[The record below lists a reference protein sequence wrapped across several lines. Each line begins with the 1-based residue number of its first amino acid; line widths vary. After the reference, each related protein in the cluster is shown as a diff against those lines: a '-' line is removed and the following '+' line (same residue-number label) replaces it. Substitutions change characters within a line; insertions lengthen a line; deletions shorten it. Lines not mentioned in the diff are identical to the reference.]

1 MTTRSTYT
9 TVSVRAEDVVEGEI
23 VALGGLVF
31 TRLRAGGPLCK
42 VTKAQRT
49 RFREVLSVVKDC
61 GWVELEFVGG
71 DCPDNERTH
80 YVLMQP
86 FELVRVQVERA

>member
-9 TVSVRAEDVVEGEI
+9 TVSVRAADVAEGEI

-31 TRLRAGGPLCK
+31 TRLRDGGPLCK
-42 VTKAQRT
+42 VAKAQRT
-49 RFREVLSVVKDC
+49 RFREVLSVVKAA
-61 GWVELEFVGG
+61 GWIELEFVGG
-71 DCPDNERTH
+71 DCPANERTQ
-80 YVLMQP
+80 YALMQP

>member
-1 MTTRSTYT
+1 MSTRSTYT

-42 VTKAQRT
+42 VTKAQRV
-49 RFREVLSVVKDC
+49 RFREVMSVVKAD
-61 GWVELEFVGG
+61 GWIEIEFVGG
-71 DCPDNERTH
+71 DCPANERTQ
-80 YVLMQP
+80 YALMQP
-86 FELVRVQVERA
+86 VELVKVQVERA